1 MSDLNTLVHQVYS
14 YFQNRYGG
22 NGADPTVGSLFLAF
36 EQIGTTVSPN
46 DFKCNATDTTFNSVL
61 IQQHGS
67 HLVDFVANI
76 TADGFIQP
84 RGDLSPTVQAD
95 YQQVLN
101 SAKYA
106 ATDSESLA
114 AFMALQGQTQREF
127 EEEKANV
134 DMVDFWPAQFT
145 PQFWF
150 DETDSQNW
158 SIYSTSTAT
167 SSPPPPPVLRVP
179 AWTWRVVTPE
189 ARPVFSAMRAETLQ
203 PVNRAVSAATMP
215 AATHLTSFATVAPA
229 VLQTN
234 LATRA
239 SFNNGPAIASAH
251 LAARDV
257 TVSAAATPAVRPTV
271 RPVLADHAVLAATL
285 LPQVAPNSSQ
295 FSLSFDYCLVS
306 VSRPWLSASF
316 LTHPGW
322 YLPGEAASSWCSGT
336 YNLATQRFAY
346 LPAKMLVIKSLKVQ
360 AQWSQEDRARL
371 QSIAGLGPFSLL
383 DCQFESDTLI
393 APGMQIIGWMCQVMP
408 PFPPAADPSLSHS

>member
-14 YFQNRYGG
+14 YFQNRYGV
-22 NGADPTVGSLFLAF
+22 NGANPTARSLFLAF

-46 DFKCNATDTTFNSVL
+46 DFKCNATDATFNSAL

-76 TADGFIQP
+76 TADGFIEP
-84 RGDLSPTVQAD
+84 RGDLSPTVQAG

-101 SAKYA
+101 SAKYPTA
-106 ATDSESLA
+106 DPESLA

-127 EEEKANV
+127 DEEKANV
-134 DMVDFWPAQFT
+134 DMIDFWPAQFT

-150 DETDSQNW
+150 DQTDPQNW
-158 SIYSTSTAT
+158 SSYSTSTATAT

-189 ARPVFSAMRAETLQ
+189 VRPVFSAMRAEALR
-203 PVNRAVSAATMP
+203 PVTPAANAATMP
-215 AATHLTSFATVAPA
+215 AATHVTSFATVAPA
-229 VLQTN
+229 ALQARPTALASANQKLNIASEN
-234 LATRA
+234 LAVR
-239 SFNNGPAIASAH
+239 SISI
-251 LAARDV
+251 
-257 TVSAAATPAVRPTV
+257 SAAATPAVRPTV
-271 RPVLADHAVLAATL
+271 RPVLENHAVLAAIL
-285 LPQVAPNSSQ
+285 LPQVAPNSDQ

-306 VSRPWLSASF
+306 VSRPWLSANF

-336 YNLATQRFAY
+336 YNTATQRFAY
-346 LPAKMLVIKSLKVQ
+346 LPAKMLVIKNLKVN
-360 AQWSQEDRARL
+360 AQWSQEDRTRL
-371 QSIAGLGPFSLL
+371 QSVAGLGPFSLL
-383 DCQFESDTLI
+383 NYQFENDTLV

-408 PFPPAADPSLSHS
+408 PFPPASDPHL